1 VARLTV
7 VLKPPGRGNWTPL
20 VIEYSGPQVL
30 PLLVR
35 VGECITLAGVVFR
48 VVEVRA

>member
-1 VARLTV
+1 MTLL
-7 VLKPPGRGNWTPL
+7 LKPPGRGNWTPL
-20 VIEYSGPQVL
+20 VIEYAGPQVL

-48 VVEVRA
+48 VCEVRP

>member
-1 VARLTV
+1 MTV

-20 VIEYSGPQVL
+20 RIDYTGPQVL

-48 VVEVRA
+48 VVEVRP